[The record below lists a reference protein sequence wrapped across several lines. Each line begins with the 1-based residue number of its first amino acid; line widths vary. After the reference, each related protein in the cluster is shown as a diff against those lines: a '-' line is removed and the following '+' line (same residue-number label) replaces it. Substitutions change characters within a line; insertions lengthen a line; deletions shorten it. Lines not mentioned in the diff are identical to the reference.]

1 MSAVKKSKTYHFNKD
16 WEEEFFFCMVKD
28 KCICVIC
35 LASVAIPKRGNL
47 ERHHKTVHK
56 NYEKDFP
63 PQSELRKRKVSD
75 LISCL
80 KKEQSMFTRPAKQS
94 KAATIASFKISHI
107 LAKHK
112 KPFEDG
118 SVVKEAFIEA
128 GETLFGDFK
137 NKTEIMSAI
146 RELQLSRPT
155 VTRRIEVMSQD
166 IADKL
171 KHDIMECTYFSLQFD
186 ESTDMTDT
194 AQLCIFIRMVFNDM
208 LAKEEFLTII
218 PLKGKTR
225 GEDIYDVFFNFVK
238 NYELPIYK
246 LVCITT
252 DGAPAMTGNKNGFV
266 ALCRANEEF
275 PSFFSFHCIIHQQV
289 LCSKVLNTEEIMGI
303 ATKIVN
309 SIRARSLQRRLFQL
323 QLEDR
328 ESAEHTDLV
337 LHTDVRWLSRG
348 KFLERFQELLPEIT
362 AFLDERG
369 DDTQILK
376 NEKWL
381 NDLAFLTDITM
392 HLNTVNLELQ
402 GKGKTIIEMISAVN
416 AFKSKLQLMID
427 QLKRKDL
434 KHFPSLKARIP
445 QLNYDTYEA
454 ELSNILGQF
463 EMRFY
468 DCSKLENIA
477 SFMSYP
483 FSCKNIEELATEIAS
498 QFNMN
503 SCSVENE
510 LVQIISD
517 IHLKATAS
525 DTNFW
530 CFISE
535 DKYPNVRQI
544 ALQLTAFFGST
555 YLCES
560 AFSEMKIIKS
570 KYRNRLTDD
579 HMSSCLRL
587 ALSGYVPSY
596 EKYAE
601 DMQCHASTSKA
612 TL

>member
-1 MSAVKKSKTYHFNKD
+1 
-16 WEEEFFFCMVKD
+16 
-28 KCICVIC
+28 
-35 LASVAIPKRGNL
+35 
-47 ERHHKTVHK
+47 
-56 NYEKDFP
+56 
-63 PQSELRKRKVSD
+63 
-75 LISCL
+75 
-80 KKEQSMFTRPAKQS
+80 MFTRPAKQS

-137 NKTEIMSAI
+137 NKIEIMSAI
-146 RELQLSRPT
+146 RELQLSHPT

-194 AQLCIFIRMVFNDM
+194 AQL
-208 LAKEEFLTII
+208 L
-218 PLKGKTR
+218 
-225 GEDIYDVFFNFVK
+225 
-238 NYELPIYK
+238 
-246 LVCITT
+246 CITT

-266 ALCRANEEF
+266 ELCRANEEF
-275 PSFFSFHCIIHQQV
+275 PSFFSFHCIINQQV

-309 SIRARSLQRRLFQL
+309 SISARSLKRRLIQL

-337 LHTDVRWLSRG
+337 LHTDVRWLSCG
-348 KFLERFQELLPEIT
+348 KFLQRFQELLLEIT
-362 AFLDERG
+362 AFLDKRG

-381 NDLAFLTDITM
+381 TDLAFLTDITM
-392 HLNTVNLELQ
+392 HLNIVNLELQ

-445 QLNYDTYEA
+445 QFNYDTYED

-477 SFMSYP
+477 SFMSYS

-498 QFNMN
+498 HIENRWRV
-503 SCSVENE
+503 VEE
-510 LVQIISD
+510 A
-517 IHLKATAS
+517 HEK
-525 DTNFW
+525 
-530 CFISE
+530 
-535 DKYPNVRQI
+535 
-544 ALQLTAFFGST
+544 
-555 YLCES
+555 
-560 AFSEMKIIKS
+560 
-570 KYRNRLTDD
+570 LTDNKTKTRKGRKYYEGMD
-579 HMSSCLRL
+579 EIFKGDRDIVPE
-587 ALSGYVPSY
+587 AL
-596 EKYAE
+596 
-601 DMQCHASTSKA
+601 
-612 TL
+612 

>member
-1 MSAVKKSKTYHFNKD
+1 MSAMKKSKTYHFNND

-28 KCICVIC
+28 KRICIIC
-35 LASVAIPKRGNL
+35 CTSVAIPKRGNL

-80 KKEQSMFTRPAKQS
+80 KKEQTMFTRPAKQS

-146 RELQLSRPT
+146 RELQLSRLT

-171 KHDIMECTYFSLQFD
+171 KHDIMKCTYFSLQFD

-238 NYELPIYK
+238 NYKLPIYK

-275 PSFFSFHCIIHQQV
+275 PSFFSFHCIIH
-289 LCSKVLNTEEIMGI
+289 
-303 ATKIVN
+303 
-309 SIRARSLQRRLFQL
+309 
-323 QLEDR
+323 
-328 ESAEHTDLV
+328 H
-337 LHTDVRWLSRG
+337 
-348 KFLERFQELLPEIT
+348 KFCAQKF
-362 AFLDERG
+362 
-369 DDTQILK
+369 
-376 NEKWL
+376 
-381 NDLAFLTDITM
+381 
-392 HLNTVNLELQ
+392 
-402 GKGKTIIEMISAVN
+402 
-416 AFKSKLQLMID
+416 
-427 QLKRKDL
+427 
-434 KHFPSLKARIP
+434 
-445 QLNYDTYEA
+445 
-454 ELSNILGQF
+454 
-463 EMRFY
+463 
-468 DCSKLENIA
+468 
-477 SFMSYP
+477 
-483 FSCKNIEELATEIAS
+483 
-498 QFNMN
+498 
-503 SCSVENE
+503 
-510 LVQIISD
+510 
-517 IHLKATAS
+517 
-525 DTNFW
+525 
-530 CFISE
+530 
-535 DKYPNVRQI
+535 
-544 ALQLTAFFGST
+544 
-555 YLCES
+555 
-560 AFSEMKIIKS
+560 
-570 KYRNRLTDD
+570 
-579 HMSSCLRL
+579 
-587 ALSGYVPSY
+587 
-596 EKYAE
+596 
-601 DMQCHASTSKA
+601 
-612 TL
+612 